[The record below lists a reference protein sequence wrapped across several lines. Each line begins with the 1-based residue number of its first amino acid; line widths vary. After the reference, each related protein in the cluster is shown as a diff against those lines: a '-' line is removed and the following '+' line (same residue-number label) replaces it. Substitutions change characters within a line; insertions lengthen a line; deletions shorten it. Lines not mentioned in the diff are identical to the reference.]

1 MLFSFYFPQTREFSN
16 SVPALFQHE
25 LNIKTNKPLFFDSAN
40 ENTTNINNL
49 SLMYVSK
56 DIHSLSTQDL
66 PLIMAEYHQMVAL
79 IKQLRP
85 DLINY

>member
-1 MLFSFYFPQTREFSN
+1 
-16 SVPALFQHE
+16 
-25 LNIKTNKPLFFDSAN
+25 
-40 ENTTNINNL
+40 
-49 SLMYVSK
+49 MYVSK